1 MNKAE
6 KLLEKLNTIP
16 AIEPDEW
23 EKEAIREFKEEK
35 ATGEADEMVT
45 HGELKKRIRQANGRI
60 SLRVPRELHMDLIE
74 EAEENGVSLNQYIV
88 YKLAR
93 S

>member
-1 MNKAE
+1 MNEAE
-6 KLLEKLNTIP
+6 KLLKKLNSNP
-16 AIEPDEW
+16 AVEPDEW
-23 EKEAIREFKEEK
+23 EKEAIRGFKEEN
-35 ATGEADEMVT
+35 ADVEAELIT
-45 HGELKKRIRQANGRI
+45 HDELKMRVRKANGRI

-88 YKLAR
+88 YKLAK